1 MKSLIA
7 KLIEIAFSEM
17 KEKIKEQSETIQRQ
31 NGIIVAMDEEI
42 GKMKFKLDKLE
53 KTLSIDD
60 GFDIADYKNGILGG
74 E

>member
-17 KEKIKEQSETIQRQ
+17 KEKLKEQSETIQRQ
-31 NGIIVAMDEEI
+31 NGIIVAMDEEM

-53 KTLSIDD
+53 KALSIDD
-60 GFDIADYKNGILGG
+60 GFDIDDYKNGILGG